1 METSLQE
8 KERNEDKKKKSLFT
22 GKMKSENKEKV
33 KKEKKERVKKE
44 KPAKVKE
51 KKERV
56 KKVRTKKEKGKDEG
70 GKEKKIS
77 RMPKTGK
84 TKKVKN
90 AKKSAS
96 MKTRILVTVLPVTII
111 AMTALT
117 IISVQY
123 GSKNINSAISAQM
136 EAELQV
142 QGNKVTNYF
151 TKIIDIANTL
161 ASTVNS
167 SYQQVNLD
175 SFETELVDI
184 VTQNDAL
191 IGSGI
196 WFESGYFTN
205 GIEKIEANATVS
217 TAEQGMADSEEE
229 SSEEET
235 IYYVGPYAIR
245 DNGKIQITYKYS
257 TADNSYFKQKFYM
270 MAKEVKSTILT
281 EPMYDIT
288 ARSFKVTAIVPMF
301 TDNVFIGCV
310 TVDVSLDNIK
320 EFIGNAAIGD
330 NGKAT
335 LLSAEGKYL
344 AGSTEKNVSKGL
356 KIVDEENESLA
367 KAGETVVQNDSGET
381 EYTDVGKKY
390 NVYYSTL
397 ESNGW
402 KIMIA
407 IPEKEVM
414 QSITQMTVVLIMLCL
429 LAIVISAVVIV
440 IAVTSII
447 KRLKKV
453 NVFAGVLAEGDFTVE
468 PLRIQ
473 SGDEL
478 ALMAESLNR
487 MYDSNKG
494 MIVNIAEHSS
504 KIDNSSKELFDA
516 AQRLTEQF
524 RQIQNN
530 MNEVNESMMTAGAA
544 TEEVNASAEEVLS
557 NINVLTDE
565 TENSM
570 KMVGE
575 IRKRAEQVGENS
587 KKAYESASELSVD
600 FEKKLTITME
610 NAKVV
615 DNIGEL
621 ASVIS
626 GIADQIDLL
635 SLNASIE
642 AARAGEQGKG
652 FAVVASEIGKL
663 AKGTASAVERI
674 QNTIGDVQKAFDD
687 LNSAAGGILDFV
699 KNTVT
704 PDYDS
709 FVEVAQQYG
718 NDAESIEELAHSISD
733 MSNSIKNIMTEVSQ
747 AIQSIAQ
754 ASQTTSDI
762 SNSITQVVDD
772 VTEDV
777 KGISQMSEDTS
788 SIASDLNEVVGK
800 FKL

>member
-344 AGSTEKNVSKGL
+344 AGSTEKNVSKAITKAQEQSPSLLHAKLGAFIAADHYRIKDQDIL
-356 KIVDEENESLA
+356 NAIENHTTGRPAMSLLEKIVFVADYIEPRRNKASNLSKLRQMAFIDIDRTVYEIMDQTLRYLKTKKVPIDSLTKKSCDYYRALCGEKDVENE
-367 KAGETVVQNDSGET
+367 T
-381 EYTDVGKKY
+381 ER
-390 NVYYSTL
+390 N
-397 ESNGW
+397 
-402 KIMIA
+402 
-407 IPEKEVM
+407 
-414 QSITQMTVVLIMLCL
+414 
-429 LAIVISAVVIV
+429 
-440 IAVTSII
+440 
-447 KRLKKV
+447 
-453 NVFAGVLAEGDFTVE
+453 
-468 PLRIQ
+468 
-473 SGDEL
+473 
-478 ALMAESLNR
+478 
-487 MYDSNKG
+487 
-494 MIVNIAEHSS
+494 
-504 KIDNSSKELFDA
+504 
-516 AQRLTEQF
+516 
-524 RQIQNN
+524 
-530 MNEVNESMMTAGAA
+530 
-544 TEEVNASAEEVLS
+544 
-557 NINVLTDE
+557 
-565 TENSM
+565 
-570 KMVGE
+570 
-575 IRKRAEQVGENS
+575 
-587 KKAYESASELSVD
+587 
-600 FEKKLTITME
+600 
-610 NAKVV
+610 
-615 DNIGEL
+615 
-621 ASVIS
+621 
-626 GIADQIDLL
+626 
-635 SLNASIE
+635 
-642 AARAGEQGKG
+642 
-652 FAVVASEIGKL
+652 
-663 AKGTASAVERI
+663 
-674 QNTIGDVQKAFDD
+674 
-687 LNSAAGGILDFV
+687 
-699 KNTVT
+699 
-704 PDYDS
+704 
-709 FVEVAQQYG
+709 
-718 NDAESIEELAHSISD
+718 
-733 MSNSIKNIMTEVSQ
+733 
-747 AIQSIAQ
+747 
-754 ASQTTSDI
+754 
-762 SNSITQVVDD
+762 
-772 VTEDV
+772 
-777 KGISQMSEDTS
+777 
-788 SIASDLNEVVGK
+788 
-800 FKL
+800 

>member
-1 METSLQE
+1 M
-8 KERNEDKKKKSLFT
+8 D
-22 GKMKSENKEKV
+22 
-33 KKEKKERVKKE
+33 
-44 KPAKVKE
+44 
-51 KKERV
+51 
-56 KKVRTKKEKGKDEG
+56 D
-70 GKEKKIS
+70 
-77 RMPKTGK
+77 
-84 TKKVKN
+84 
-90 AKKSAS
+90 
-96 MKTRILVTVLPVTII
+96 
-111 AMTALT
+111 
-117 IISVQY
+117 
-123 GSKNINSAISAQM
+123 
-136 EAELQV
+136 
-142 QGNKVTNYF
+142 
-151 TKIIDIANTL
+151 
-161 ASTVNS
+161 
-167 SYQQVNLD
+167 
-175 SFETELVDI
+175 
-184 VTQNDAL
+184 
-191 IGSGI
+191 
-196 WFESGYFTN
+196 
-205 GIEKIEANATVS
+205 
-217 TAEQGMADSEEE
+217 
-229 SSEEET
+229 
-235 IYYVGPYAIR
+235 
-245 DNGKIQITYKYS
+245 
-257 TADNSYFKQKFYM
+257 
-270 MAKEVKSTILT
+270 
-281 EPMYDIT
+281 
-288 ARSFKVTAIVPMF
+288 
-301 TDNVFIGCV
+301 
-310 TVDVSLDNIK
+310 SLDNIK

-381 EYTDVGKKY
+381 EYTDGGKKY

>member
-1 METSLQE
+1 
-8 KERNEDKKKKSLFT
+8 
-22 GKMKSENKEKV
+22 
-33 KKEKKERVKKE
+33 
-44 KPAKVKE
+44 
-51 KKERV
+51 
-56 KKVRTKKEKGKDEG
+56 
-70 GKEKKIS
+70 
-77 RMPKTGK
+77 
-84 TKKVKN
+84 
-90 AKKSAS
+90 
-96 MKTRILVTVLPVTII
+96 
-111 AMTALT
+111 
-117 IISVQY
+117 
-123 GSKNINSAISAQM
+123 
-136 EAELQV
+136 
-142 QGNKVTNYF
+142 
-151 TKIIDIANTL
+151 
-161 ASTVNS
+161 
-167 SYQQVNLD
+167 
-175 SFETELVDI
+175 
-184 VTQNDAL
+184 
-191 IGSGI
+191 
-196 WFESGYFTN
+196 
-205 GIEKIEANATVS
+205 
-217 TAEQGMADSEEE
+217 
-229 SSEEET
+229 
-235 IYYVGPYAIR
+235 
-245 DNGKIQITYKYS
+245 
-257 TADNSYFKQKFYM
+257 
-270 MAKEVKSTILT
+270 
-281 EPMYDIT
+281 
-288 ARSFKVTAIVPMF
+288 
-301 TDNVFIGCV
+301 
-310 TVDVSLDNIK
+310 
-320 EFIGNAAIGD
+320 
-330 NGKAT
+330 
-335 LLSAEGKYL
+335 
-344 AGSTEKNVSKGL
+344 
-356 KIVDEENESLA
+356 
-367 KAGETVVQNDSGET
+367 
-381 EYTDVGKKY
+381 
-390 NVYYSTL
+390 
-397 ESNGW
+397 
-402 KIMIA
+402 
-407 IPEKEVM
+407 M
-414 QSITQMTVVLIMLCL
+414 Q
-429 LAIVISAVVIV
+429 
-440 IAVTSII
+440 
-447 KRLKKV
+447 
-453 NVFAGVLAEGDFTVE
+453 
-468 PLRIQ
+468 
-473 SGDEL
+473 
-478 ALMAESLNR
+478 
-487 MYDSNKG
+487 
-494 MIVNIAEHSS
+494 
-504 KIDNSSKELFDA
+504 
-516 AQRLTEQF
+516 TEQF

>member
-22 GKMKSENKEKV
+22 GKMKS
-33 KKEKKERVKKE
+33 
-44 KPAKVKE
+44 E

-96 MKTRILVTVLPVTII
+96 MKTRILIRVLPVTII

-235 IYYVGPYAIR
+235 IYYVGPYAMR

-381 EYTDVGKKY
+381 EYTDGGKKY

-570 KMVGE
+570 KMAEE
-575 IRKRAEQVGENS
+575 IRKRADQVGENS

-762 SNSITQVVDD
+762 SNGITQVVDD

-777 KGISQMSEDTS
+777 KGISHMSEDTS